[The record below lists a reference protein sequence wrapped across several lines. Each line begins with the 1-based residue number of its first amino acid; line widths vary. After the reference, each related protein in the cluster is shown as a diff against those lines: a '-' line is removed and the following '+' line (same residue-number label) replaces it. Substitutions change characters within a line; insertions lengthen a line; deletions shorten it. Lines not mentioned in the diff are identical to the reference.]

1 MNAIIIAAPRLWTP
15 DLQPAQ
21 TAMLPYLA
29 AGWGDKQISE
39 QQGWGERTARGQMH
53 KILQTLALSNRSHVA
68 LWAMATGRGD
78 ADHAVRL
85 LLQQA
90 PHLALDWWQP

>member
-1 MNAIIIAAPRLWTP
+1 MSAIIIAAPRLWTP

-29 AGWGDKQISE
+29 AGWGDKQVSE
-39 QQGWGERTARGQMH
+39 QMGWGERTARDQMH
-53 KILQTLALSNRSHVA
+53 KILRTLALANRSQVA
-68 LWAMATGRGD
+68 LWAMATGQVD
-78 ADHAVRL
+78 ADYAVHL

-90 PHLALDWWQP
+90 PHLALDWRQP